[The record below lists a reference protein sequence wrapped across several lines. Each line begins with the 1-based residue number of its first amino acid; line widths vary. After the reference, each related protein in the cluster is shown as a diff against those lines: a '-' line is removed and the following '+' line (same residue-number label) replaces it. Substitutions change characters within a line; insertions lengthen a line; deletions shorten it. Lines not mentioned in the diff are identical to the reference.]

1 MQTHHFWRVVCGLLM
16 YNIPVMLAKRL
27 KDAAT
32 AAFRDNSR
40 LTEMSPEEREQAAQ
54 GYEQMAQ
61 QMVGTQAGLARLYNL
76 ERARFLRGQVSH
88 IASRALDFAFEVG
101 YPGATSTD

>member
-1 MQTHHFWRVVCGLLM
+1 MV
-16 YNIPVMLAKRL
+16 YNNSVILAKKL

-40 LTEMSPEEREQAAQ
+40 LAEMSPEEREQAAQ

-61 QMVGTQAGLARLYNL
+61 EMVGTQAELARLYNL
-76 ERARFLRGQVSH
+76 ERARFLRGQVSR
-88 IASRALDFAFEVG
+88 IAGRARDFGAEIG
-101 YPGATSTD
+101 YSGATGTGQTDTGQTGD

>member
-1 MQTHHFWRVVCGLLM
+1 MV
-16 YNIPVMLAKRL
+16 YNSSVMLTKRL

-40 LTEMSPEEREQAAQ
+40 LVEMSPEEREQAAQ
-54 GYEQMAQ
+54 GYEQMAR

-76 ERARFLRGQVSH
+76 ERTRFLRGQVSR
-88 IASRALDFAFEVG
+88 IAARALDFATEIG
-101 YPGATSTD
+101 YPGGADTSRTGD

>member
-1 MQTHHFWRVVCGLLM
+1 
-16 YNIPVMLAKRL
+16 MLAKRL
-27 KDAAT
+27 KDTAT

-40 LTEMSPEEREQAAQ
+40 LMEMSPEEREQAAQ

-88 IASRALDFAFEVG
+88 IAARALDFASEVG
-101 YPGATSTD
+101 YSGATGTD